1 MNISIKNVNLIL
13 RFNSHPVA
21 DLVNQSV
28 KFKIRKLR
36 IDAGNYIPATC
47 IKHVFNEY
55 LKSYDDEIESFVF
68 EFNEEY
74 FMNIR
79 NGLRLFDDGWENVFH

>member
-1 MNISIKNVNLIL
+1 MRK
-13 RFNSHPVA
+13 FN
-21 DLVNQSV
+21 
-28 KFKIRKLR
+28 KIRKLR
-36 IDAGNYIPATC
+36 IDAGNCNPATC

-55 LKSYDDEIESFVF
+55 LKSYDAEMESFGF

-74 FMNIR
+74 FMKIR